1 MIKRSLRRVDS
12 GGAGDAGVASP
23 GPLASAAGG
32 AETSPGSPARLRG
45 GCQGNQGSCADTRE
59 GAEPSERTWRPMLI
73 RGPRGWGARLPG
85 RMLSARDPGDIRSK
99 PTSTLVAV
107 VKRVLASPAR
117 ERISVWTPS
126 SLKDCLILR
135 GRGGGDTQVFPSCM
149 VPGGATGVLVPGGAT
164 ELAPPSI
171 LLGFPD
177 GSAGKESACNTGD
190 LGSIPVLGRSPGER
204 KGYPLQYSWAS
215 LVAHLIK
222 NPTAMWEI

>member
-99 PTSTLVAV
+99 LTSTLVAV

-135 GRGGGDTQVFPSCM
+135 GRGGGHTSVSQLHGSRWGNRSVGTWGCHR
-149 VPGGATGVLVPGGAT
+149 VGASKHLVGLPRW
-164 ELAPPSI
+164 L
-171 LLGFPD
+171 
-177 GSAGKESACNTGD
+177 
-190 LGSIPVLGRSPGER
+190 
-204 KGYPLQYSWAS
+204 SW
-215 LVAHLIK
+215 
-222 NPTAMWEI
+222 